1 MEDHAKLDYSR
12 LGGQFLVI
20 GQTRPYCTKSEAFRL
35 VERPSDRASSKAKRL
50 RQVAGQSK
58 LQFPFGGRTIEAEKS
73 EDQPQAETFVSK
85 DDAPAASRNA
95 C

>member
-12 LGGQFLVI
+12 LGGQYLVI

-50 RQVAGQSK
+50 RQVGWS
-58 LQFPFGGRTIEAEKS
+58 IEAAIPVWRQ
-73 EDQPQAETFVSK
+73 DNR
-85 DDAPAASRNA
+85 SREE
-95 C
+95 